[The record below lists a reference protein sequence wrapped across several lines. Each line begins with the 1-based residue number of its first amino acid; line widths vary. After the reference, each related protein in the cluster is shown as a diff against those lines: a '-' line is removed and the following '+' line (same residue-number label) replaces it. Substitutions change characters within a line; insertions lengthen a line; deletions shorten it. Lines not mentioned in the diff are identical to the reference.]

1 MSTGDYLDT
10 LLKIKQLE
18 RRLDL
23 YNHYNMVPEAEA
35 VARQLQLLRQQARTV
50 GAIKGNTYE
59 YRNRKG

>member
-59 YRNRKG
+59 HRNRKG